1 MTDNLNAL
9 SYEELKEQARILGV
23 PVKGN
28 TDTLRSNIQAA
39 LDGEEPEVVAESP
52 KKEPKKKDPKANW
65 ITIQIAEKEGDN
77 QPVFVGHN
85 GRAYYI
91 RRGEPVQVPPHVV
104 DVLKHANQQV
114 RASNGEWKSVPSKSY
129 REVTDG
135 FSNTVPEGTSGV
147 RHH

>member
-1 MTDNLNAL
+1 MTDNLHAL

-28 TDTLRSNIQAA
+28 TETLRSNIQAA
-39 LDGEEPEVVAESP
+39 LNGDVPEVVAESKPVAKEESP
-52 KKEPKKKDPKANW
+52 KRNW

-91 RRGEPVQVPPHVV
+91 RRGEPVEVPPHVV

-114 RASNGEWKSVPSKSY
+114 RSNNGEWKTVPSYPFQILS
-129 REVTDG
+129 
-135 FSNTVPEGTSGV
+135 
-147 RHH
+147 